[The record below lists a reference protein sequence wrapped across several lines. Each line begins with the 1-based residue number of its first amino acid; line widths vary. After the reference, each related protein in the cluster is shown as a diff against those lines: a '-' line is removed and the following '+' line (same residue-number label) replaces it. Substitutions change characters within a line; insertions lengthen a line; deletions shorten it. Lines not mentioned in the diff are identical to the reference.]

1 MFQIIY
7 DSLVVF
13 ISYSPAYLIIMLICL
28 FLGKAFR

>member
-7 DSLVVF
+7 DSLITF
-13 ISYSPAYLIIMLICL
+13 ISYTPAYMIIMLICL